1 MKKLKRIITI
11 CFIIVIITISTSL
24 ASCAKI
30 SESNDNTSH
39 IIAES
44 GDQNPASV
52 NDNEDKT
59 NEDSTSEEATNENG
73 DKANESGEDSEKDF
87 LEDEKEELE
96 ETEEI
101 EESEEFGEAESE
113 EDTEEET
120 ENAEILDDETDA
132 DTESEIDDEADVKT
146 DTEIEEGQNPE
157 DNENSGNEEIYKE
170 EVKLVFSGANS
181 QGVEYLFDENK
192 IIIKNFSESTAIL
205 FKCDLINV
213 AEEYSM
219 NIKIEIVGNVDVECE
234 DIGITHIY
242 IIIKSKGNFEI
253 AITEANCEITE
264 TILVIME
271 E

>member
-1 MKKLKRIITI
+1 MFYNRYYYNP
-11 CFIIVIITISTSL
+11 TSL

-30 SESNDNTSH
+30 SENNNTSH
-39 IIAES
+39 IIVES

-52 NDNEDKT
+52 NDNENKQMKT
-59 NEDSTSEEATNENG
+59 AQAKRQQTKTAIKQM
-73 DKANESGEDSEKDF
+73 KAVKIARKIF
-87 LEDEKEELE
+87 RRWKEELE

-101 EESEEFGEAESE
+101 EEAEEFGKAESE
-113 EDTEEET
+113 EGTEEEI

-132 DTESEIDDEADVKT
+132 DTENEIDNETDTETENEIDDEADVKT

-157 DNENSGNEEIYKE
+157 DNENSGSEDIYKE
-170 EVKLVFSGANS
+170 ARLVFSGTNS

-219 NIKIEIVGNVDVECE
+219 NIKIEIVGKVDVEYE

-242 IIIKSKGNFEI
+242 IIIQSKGNFKLQLQRQI
-253 AITEANCEITE
+253 AK
-264 TILVIME
+264 
-271 E
+271 